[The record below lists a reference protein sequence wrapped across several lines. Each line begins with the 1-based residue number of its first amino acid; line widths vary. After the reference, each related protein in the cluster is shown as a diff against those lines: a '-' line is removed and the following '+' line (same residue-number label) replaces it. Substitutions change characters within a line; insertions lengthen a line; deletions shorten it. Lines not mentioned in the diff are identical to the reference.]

1 MDKLLILYSE
11 IGILI
16 EKRLTI
22 KQIEYTQAIKRK
34 LVAAQ
39 LTKRALEIRNLRKQL
54 QSFKEQCNQL
64 IILQRETVIP
74 ATGK

>member
-22 KQIEYTQAIKRK
+22 MQTEYTQAIKAK
-34 LVAAQ
+34 EVAAR
-39 LTKRALEIRNLRKQL
+39 LTKMAFEIRNLRKQL
-54 QSFKEQCNQL
+54 QSFKELCNEL
-64 IILQRETVIP
+64 ISLQRQTAII
-74 ATGK
+74 